1 MNRTSLRRIAAPGIA
16 ALALSL
22 TVTAC
27 GAANETAAVTTPP
40 RPTRTPASPVSSRVP
55 APPPRRRPRR
65 PGPPPS
71 RAQNADVTI
80 TYDPV
85 GSGDGRKQFI
95 AKGVSFAGSDGYL
108 KDDEGELS
116 AAKERCAGTD
126 PIEVPA
132 YVSPIAVVYNL
143 PGVTD
148 LQLSAKTIAGIF
160 DGKITKWNDAAIAD
174 ENPDADLPG
183 DRITP
188 VHRSDDSGTTDN
200 FTDYLNKAGE
210 GAWKYDADGVW
221 PTKGGE
227 AAEGTSGVISAVTN
241 GKGSIGYADESQAG
255 DLGKVKVKVGEEYVA
270 PEPEA
275 AAKVVDTSPAAEGR
289 VRRRHG
295 HRHRPHHDRVRRLPR
310 RAGLLPDRLPDLRR
324 QGRSRPR
331 QGLPLLHRVRGGP
344 GRPPPRTPAPHR
356 CPRPP
361 RTRPPRSSRRS
372 PPRADRAATRWRAGG
387 DRLPH
392 AICTTRSHEPT
403 EEERDHDRSR
413 SVTSLRR
420 ATR

>member
-27 GAANETAAVTTPP
+27 GAANEDGGDDTTSANEDTSLSGQLAGAGASSQEKAQEAWSTAFQ
-40 RPTRTPASPVSSRVP
+40 
-55 APPPRRRPRR
+55 
-65 PGPPPS
+65 G
-71 RAQNADVTI
+71 QNADVTI

-132 YVSPIAVVYNL
+132 YVSPIAIVYNL

-160 DGKITKWNDAAIAD
+160 DGKITKWDDAAIAD

-188 VHRSDDSGTTDN
+188 VHRSDDSGTTEN

-255 DLGKVKVKVGEEYVA
+255 DLGKAKVKVGEEYVA

-275 AAKVVDTSPAAEGR
+275 AAKVVDTSPAA
-289 VRRRHG
+289 
-295 HRHRPHHDRVRRLPR
+295 
-310 RAGLLPDRLPDLRR
+310 
-324 QGRSRPR
+324 
-331 QGLPLLHRVRGGP
+331 
-344 GRPPPRTPAPHR
+344 
-356 CPRPP
+356 
-361 RTRPPRSSRRS
+361 
-372 PPRADRAATRWRAGG
+372 ADRSEVDMATDIDRTTTESGAYPVVLVSYLIACQTYDDKAEADLVKAYLSYIVSEEGQAAAAENAGSAPLSATTA
-387 DRLPH
+387 DKAS
-392 AICTTRSHEPT
+392 AIVEKI
-403 EEERDHDRSR
+403 
-413 SVTSLRR
+413 
-420 ATR
+420 AAKG